1 MDFDSKHKDDD
12 LDNGWV
18 LDSKY
23 TGEKESEIKSQSDG
37 NTVMLTVEM
46 WTFLSGFSC
55 PTQTLLLLAQISLG
69 PGEATHSEL
78 LSMKRFKFSG
88 QNWTL

>member
-1 MDFDSKHKDDD
+1 MLFMDFDSKHKDDD

-46 WTFLSGFSC
+46 
-55 PTQTLLLLAQISLG
+55 
-69 PGEATHSEL
+69 
-78 LSMKRFKFSG
+78 
-88 QNWTL
+88 